1 MKFEVKNL
9 EETAKLANIFAS
21 LVKESGVFL
30 CLYGDIGVGKT
41 AFTKAFLKSI
51 GVKGAVTSPSF
62 VIMNEYKGPHL
73 PVYHFDLYR
82 LEREGVS
89 SIVEEL
95 AEYSK
100 EKVITF
106 VEWADFGEYELPN
119 DRLDLIISYNFNAGE
134 EARTF
139 EFRAQDAKYNEIIEK
154 LKAQF

>member
-1 MKFEVKNL
+1 MKFEINNL
-9 EETAKLANIFAS
+9 EETSRLANVFAS
-21 LVKESGVFL
+21 LVSKCGVFL

-51 GVKGAVTSPSF
+51 GVEGAVTSPSF
-62 VIMNEYKGPHL
+62 VIMNEYKGSHL

-82 LEREGVS
+82 LEKEGVS

-100 EKVITF
+100 ENVITF
-106 VEWADFGEYELPN
+106 VEWADFGEYELPSE
-119 DRLDLIISYNFNAGE
+119 RLDLIISYNFDKGE
-134 EARTF
+134 KARTF
-139 EFRAQDAKYNEIIEK
+139 EFKAQDKKYIEILEK

>member
-1 MKFEVKNL
+1 MKFEIKNL
-9 EETAKLANIFAS
+9 EDTAKLANIFAN

-51 GVKGAVTSPSF
+51 GVEGAVTSPSF
-62 VIMNEYKGPHL
+62 VIMNEYKGTHL

-100 EKVITF
+100 ERVITF
-106 VEWADFGEYELPN
+106 VEWADFGEYELPKE
-119 DRLDLIISYNFNAGE
+119 RLDLIISYNFDEGE
-134 EARTF
+134 CARTF

>member
-1 MKFEVKNL
+1 MKFNIKNL
-9 EETAKLANIFAS
+9 EETAKLAGIFAS
-21 LVKESGVFL
+21 LVKDSGVFL

-41 AFTKAFLKSI
+41 AFTKAFLKNI
-51 GVKGAVTSPSF
+51 GVEGAVTSPSF
-62 VIMNEYKGPHL
+62 VIMNEYKGSHL

-82 LEREGVS
+82 LEKEGVS

-100 EKVITF
+100 ERVITF

-119 DRLDLIISYNFNAGE
+119 ERLDLIISYNFAEGE
-134 EARTF
+134 TARTF
-139 EFRAQDAKYNEIIEK
+139 EFRAQDSKYNEILEK